1 MSAISLVASFHLM
14 CSLLDLLRTRDAGA
28 WPLAGFFVVVS
39 CVLCSVQ
46 ERGLGALEGQQK
58 INHAGRR
65 APQAPGC
72 PGEVSRHRV
81 SCEAPRSSWSSA
93 GGAARPEG
101 LQGRRGRGA
110 GRRRWE
116 KEPEHVAPGGAPGA
130 WELPHPTFWERKVR
144 TGFLVGGLLQT
155 TILGMLWGKVMSC
168 ITHTCRV
175 PAADVWLL

>member
-1 MSAISLVASFHLM
+1 MSAISLVASFHLT

-58 INHAGRR
+58 INQAGRR

-72 PGEVSRHRV
+72 PGEEVSRHRV

-101 LQGRRGRGA
+101 SGCWEEEVGEGARSRSSRRSSWCLGAASSYVFGKKSEDRISCRGRA
-110 GRRRWE
+110 
-116 KEPEHVAPGGAPGA
+116 
-130 WELPHPTFWERKVR
+130 
-144 TGFLVGGLLQT
+144 
-155 TILGMLWGKVMSC
+155 C
-168 ITHTCRV
+168 
-175 PAADVWLL
+175 

>member
-39 CVLCSVQ
+39 CVLCSMQ

-72 PGEVSRHRV
+72 PEEVSRHRV

-130 WELPHPTFWERKVR
+130 WELPHPTFSERKVR
-144 TGFLVGGLLQT
+144 TGFLVGDE
-155 TILGMLWGKVMSC
+155 
-168 ITHTCRV
+168 
-175 PAADVWLL
+175 PAEVFEA